1 MKPLRINPN
10 KSLFSFSGKKP
21 AKEEM
26 AGDSIV
32 ISKKLEKAF
41 DANDT
46 SKEARKLRKKYFDS
60 IEPKRFTIEFDIENK
75 KSNVKSIIVNEIA
88 IIRKKNGKINFK
100 KSEVSFTEYRY
111 KDIPVAKHKSF
122 EAFKTYI
129 ADKKIKHM
137 AIPGGVLDCYV
148 LAF

>member
-1 MKPLRINPN
+1 MKQLKIRLN
-10 KSLFSFSGKKP
+10 KSALSAKGKKP
-21 AKEEM
+21 AREEM
-26 AGDSIV
+26 SGESIN

-41 DANDT
+41 DPNDK

-75 KSNVKSIIVNEIA
+75 KKNVKSIIVNEIA
-88 IIRKKNGKINFK
+88 IIKKKNGKINFK

-111 KDIPVAKHKSF
+111 KDIPIDRAESF
-122 EAFKTYI
+122 EEFKKYI
-129 ADKKIKHM
+129 GNKKIKHM
-137 AIPGGVLDCYV
+137 ALPGGVLDCYV

>member
-1 MKPLRINPN
+1 MKPLKIKLNNSALRAER
-10 KSLFSFSGKKP
+10 KKP
-21 AKEEM
+21 AREEM
-26 AGDSIV
+26 AGDSINV
-32 ISKKLEKAF
+32 AKKLEKAF
-41 DANDT
+41 DANDN
-46 SKEARKLRKKYFDS
+46 SKEARKLRKRYFDS

-88 IIRKKNGKINFK
+88 IIRKKNDKINFK

-129 ADKKIKHM
+129 GDKRIKHM

>member
-1 MKPLRINPN
+1 MKPLRIKLN
-10 KSLFSFSGKKP
+10 KSALSAKGKKP
-21 AKEEM
+21 AREEM
-26 AGDSIV
+26 PGESIN

-41 DANDT
+41 DANDN

-111 KDIPVAKHKSF
+111 KDIPIAKAASF
-122 EAFKTYI
+122 VEFKKYI
-129 ADKKIKHM
+129 GDKKIKHM
-137 AIPGGVLDCYV
+137 MLPGGVLDCYV